1 MRYIQCRCSKCITLF
16 IHESTCFIKHQNST
30 VGIHSSY
37 KTIAFSVSCRFPTFF
52 HVATA
57 KHHFQ
62 ATSHMVVLNVNSWSA
77 GYLWTHPLQSLIGNN
92 FLVHQAL
99 DEVKTW
105 FLHYTY
111 TSSSS
116 SSSIVMRSHVGEWT
130 GLCWKAQNSFGVGS
144 KSRLANTLF
153 VITV

>member
-16 IHESTCFIKHQNST
+16 IHESTCFTKHQNST

-37 KTIAFSVSCRFPTFF
+37 KTVAFSVCCRFPTFF

-62 ATSHMVVLNVNSWSA
+62 ATSHTVVLNVNPWSA
-77 GYLWTHPLQSLIGNN
+77 GYLWTHPLQSLIGKI
-92 FLVHQAL
+92 FLGAPSTRWSQ
-99 DEVKTW
+99 DSIPP
-105 FLHYTY
+105 LHIH

-116 SSSIVMRSHVGEWT
+116 SSSIVMHSHVGEWT
-130 GLCWKAQNSFGVGS
+130 GLCWNHMWVNEQVFVG
-144 KSRLANTLF
+144 KHRTRLE
-153 VITV
+153 